1 MCRYPEQF
9 SDTAGCWMTADL
21 PLGWRIDQ
29 NGDRFLCL
37 HGSTLLLAARLHHQL
52 GSISMSETVSG
63 FLIQRIRQW
72 GIRRIYGYPGDGIN
86 GGIETAII
94 GMPNV

>member
-21 PLGWRIDQ
+21 PL
-29 NGDRFLCL
+29 
-37 HGSTLLLAARLHHQL
+37 
-52 GSISMSETVSG
+52 SG

>member
-1 MCRYPEQF
+1 
-9 SDTAGCWMTADL
+9 
-21 PLGWRIDQ
+21 
-29 NGDRFLCL
+29 
-37 HGSTLLLAARLHHQL
+37 
-52 GSISMSETVSG
+52 MSETVSG